1 MNDESKEIA
10 LEEIETARDRLS
22 DALRN
27 LDKATVFLKQVDEP
41 LYQMCRLIKGTVW
54 HTREQINDIICEE
67 KGND

>member
-1 MNDESKEIA
+1 MSDFRREIA
-10 LEEIETARDRLS
+10 LEEIEKARDRLS

-27 LDKATVFLKQVDEP
+27 LDKATVFFKQVDEP

-54 HTREQINDIICEE
+54 NTREQINDIICEA

>member
-1 MNDESKEIA
+1 MNDYSREIA

-27 LDKATVFLKQVDEP
+27 LGEATVFLKQVDEP
-41 LYQMCRLIKGTVW
+41 LYQVCRLIKGTVW
-54 HTREQINDIICEE
+54 HTRGQINDILCEG

>member
-1 MNDESKEIA
+1 MNDYSREIA
-10 LEEIETARDRLS
+10 LEEIKTARDRLS

-27 LDKATVFLKQVDEP
+27 LDKATVFLKKVDEP

-54 HTREQINDIICEE
+54 NTREQINDIICEA